1 MILNA
6 GAQMNNSSYNH
17 EFVTE
22 NILEN
27 TKDPGILLF
36 QLPQHHEIFEA
47 WEKTGN
53 AKFVTG
59 SEIIFHILWEKSES
73 NDHEL
78 SEIKINLR
86 NLQDEYDEYF
96 IIRSTGQEQKTNV
109 DMVIRLYEL
118 TDDRCG
124 EDPLL
129 MYASELRSAATSPER
144 QMIALSFERFVRFM
158 YLKEK
163 GELSNLNDAIQNE

>member
-1 MILNA
+1 M
-6 GAQMNNSSYNH
+6 
-17 EFVTE
+17 
-22 NILEN
+22 
-27 TKDPGILLF
+27 
-36 QLPQHHEIFEA
+36 
-47 WEKTGN
+47 
-53 AKFVTG
+53 
-59 SEIIFHILWEKSES
+59 
-73 NDHEL
+73 
-78 SEIKINLR
+78 
-86 NLQDEYDEYF
+86 QDEYDEYF